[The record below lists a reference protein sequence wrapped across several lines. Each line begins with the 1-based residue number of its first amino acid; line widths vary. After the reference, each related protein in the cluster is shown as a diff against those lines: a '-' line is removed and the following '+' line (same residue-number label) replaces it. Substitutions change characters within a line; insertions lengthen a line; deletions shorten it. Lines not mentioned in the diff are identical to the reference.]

1 MGVRLAQSK
10 PPGCSERYTHSESMM
25 SFARGVGES
34 RIRRAA
40 GWTGLVLLGV
50 LQFGHPAGAQ
60 GTSSAAS
67 ARAAVEKALRGGR
80 YDEVETL
87 GKSSTDQAITVMRA
101 QALIA
106 RGEYASAEQ
115 LLTPLATAGPNG
127 DAALELG
134 LLQMYVGRRSEA
146 RRTLQ
151 LLLMGDPREANG
163 PRLRARRPGRARA
176 RTLRRRAIGSTAKR
190 SPSPRTTPSSIPP
203 GAICFSRSTIAPTPR
218 SRIRPR
224 SRPSPTTRPR
234 SSGMARALADE
245 NPPAAMKFVR
255 RALELNPS
263 DVGAYLFLAE
273 LAIDEDK
280 KTEAPRRDRQ
290 SAGDQSRT
298 ASKRMR

>member
-1 MGVRLAQSK
+1 
-10 PPGCSERYTHSESMM
+10 MM

-40 GWTGLVLLGV
+40 GWTGLVVLGV

-87 GKSSTDQAITVMRA
+87 GKASTDQAITVMRA

-115 LLTPLATAGPNG
+115 LLTPLAAAGPNG

-134 LLQMYVGRRSEA
+134 LLQMYLGRRSEG

-151 LLLMGDPREANG
+151 LLLMGDPRE
-163 PRLRARRPGRARA
+163 PPG
-176 RTLRRRAIGSTAKR
+176 GSDSSKTPIVSIAKP
-190 SPSPRTTPSSIPP
+190 SPSPPTTPSSIPA

-224 SRPSPTTRPR
+224 SRPSPTTRR
-234 SSGMARALADE
+234 HSSAWPVPSPTRIH
-245 NPPAAMKFVR
+245 R
-255 RALELNPS
+255 R
-263 DVGAYLFLAE
+263 
-273 LAIDEDK
+273 
-280 KTEAPRRDRQ
+280 R
-290 SAGDQSRT
+290 
-298 ASKRMR
+298 